1 MNGNYDDD
9 DDDGLETTA
18 KTKGVQFNTNNSI
31 NQLQHVNSTLQTQ
44 HCINSKDLSWA
55 ISWLV
60 LGQF

>member
-1 MNGNYDDD
+1 MNGNYDDDD

-44 HCINSKDLSWA
+44 HCINSKDLS
-55 ISWLV
+55 
-60 LGQF
+60 